1 MVLTPDLNNGR
12 LLGTAGP
19 DSVILSFG
27 QLAPFPRG
35 IWLLGGNDTLIG
47 SADNELILG
56 NQGNDSLDGGGG
68 VDRILGG
75 KDNDFINGGDG
86 DDTLRGDL
94 GNDTLVGGNGNDVLR
109 GGRGDD
115 LLQGGA
121 GDDTLIGD
129 IGRDT
134 LDGGPGADLLVL
146 RRDLADVAV
155 GNVDV
160 LLYVDGEDFIGLT
173 GGLTFSDLTFIN
185 AGNIVGGA
193 ADDVIIRLADGRAL
207 GILADTDIGN
217 LTAADFVSVTD
228 QQLNV
233 LWTTGA

>member
-1 MVLTPDLNNGR
+1 MALTPDLNNGR
-12 LLGTAGP
+12 LLGTVGP
-19 DSVILSFG
+19 DNVILSFG
-27 QLAPFPRG
+27 QLAPFRRG
-35 IWLLGGNDTLIG
+35 VWLLGGNDTLIG

-75 KDNDFINGGDG
+75 KENDLINGGDG

-94 GNDTLVGGNGNDVLR
+94 DNDTLIGGNGNDVLR
-109 GGRGDD
+109 GGKGDD
-115 LLQGGA
+115 QLLGGE
-121 GDDTLIGD
+121 GNDTLVGD
-129 IGRDT
+129 VGRDT
-134 LDGGPGADLLVL
+134 LDGGPGTDLLVL

-160 LLYVDGEDFIGLT
+160 LLYDDAQDLIGLT

-185 AGNIVGGA
+185 AGNIAGGA
-193 ADDVIIRLADGRAL
+193 GDDVIIRLADGRAL
-207 GILADTDIGN
+207 GVVADTNIGD
-217 LTAADFVSVTD
+217 LTAADFISVTD
-228 QQLNV
+228 EQLNV

>member
-1 MVLTPDLNNGR
+1 MALTPDLNNGR
-12 LLGTAGP
+12 LLGTVGP
-19 DSVILSFG
+19 DNVILSFG
-27 QLAPFPRG
+27 QLAPFRRG
-35 IWLLGGNDTLIG
+35 VWLLGGNDTLIG

-75 KDNDFINGGDG
+75 KENDFINGGDG

-94 GNDTLVGGNGNDVLR
+94 DNDTLIGGNDTLVGDV
-109 GGRGDD
+109 
-115 LLQGGA
+115 
-121 GDDTLIGD
+121 
-129 IGRDT
+129 GRDT
-134 LDGGPGADLLVL
+134 LDGGAGTDLLVL

-160 LLYVDGEDFIGLT
+160 LLYDDAQDLIGLT

-185 AGNIVGGA
+185 AGNIAGGA
-193 ADDVIIRLADGRAL
+193 GDDVIIRLADGRAL
-207 GILADTDIGN
+207 GVVADTNIGD
-217 LTAADFVSVTD
+217 LTAADFIGVTD
-228 QQLNV
+228 EQLNV